1 MAALLLHSVEEFD
14 EVIFELL
21 ERARPRSV
29 LEIGAETGAFSERLL
44 ARCDGIGARF
54 TSIDPHPPEH
64 LMRRAQSSTT
74 FDLVVGLSLP
84 YLRKHG
90 CEHDFV
96 LIDGD
101 HNYFTV
107 SNELELVH
115 ASWAT
120 HATDGTIVLHDLGLP
135 SARRAHSGLLRAV
148 DAFLKSHPEYVYRAI
163 DAVFG
168 LGALARRGTKAAET
182 AENVLGRYD
191 NARVRR
197 LERNRLELYPKVI
210 ELEAALAARGA
221 EGAPEKKDL
230 S

>member
-1 MAALLLHSVEEFD
+1 MAALLLHSLKEFD

-21 ERARPRSV
+21 DSGRPRSV
-29 LEIGAETGAFSERLL
+29 LEIGAETGEFSERLIE
-44 ARCDGIGARF
+44 RCEGIGARF

-64 LMRRAQSSTT
+64 LMRRAQTSTT

-115 ASWAT
+115 ASCA
-120 HATDGTIVLHDLGLP
+120 AHDACTTP
-135 SARRAHSGLLRAV
+135 RARFCFTTSAS
-148 DAFLKSHPEYVYRAI
+148 P
-163 DAVFG
+163 
-168 LGALARRGTKAAET
+168 
-182 AENVLGRYD
+182 
-191 NARVRR
+191 ARVATSTTTR
-197 LERNRLELYPKVI
+197 
-210 ELEAALAARGA
+210 ARFRPTPCTA
-221 EGAPEKKDL
+221 TA